1 MLWIVK
7 IAWKNCW
14 RNPTR
19 TLVSMA
25 AVFFAV
31 ILSTLA
37 SSLKEGIFNNLVKN
51 VVSFYSGYIQ
61 IHAPGYWEEQN
72 LDNSFEDIPAL
83 NQIIKNQPNISSYAP
98 RLESYALVASEKAT
112 KGCMIIGI
120 DAEAEHQTTD
130 LKNKLIKGKYFDA
143 NEEAILC
150 AEGMAKR
157 LSIQINDTVFII
169 GQGFHG
175 STAAGKFYVKGFL
188 HFGSPELNE
197 QTLFLPLSSAQ
208 NLFSTENRITSYT
221 IQIQNANDLVKTT
234 SQLKEKLIPTYEVM
248 SWEEMMPDIKQH
260 IETDSNNMKYIQG
273 ILYLLICFG
282 ILGTLIMMMMERK
295 YEMGMLIAIGMKKR
309 LLMLMIMAES
319 IITIITGCILGI
331 AFSIPL
337 IWQLHIHPLKMSGET
352 AKAYEQFGFEA
363 IFPTS
368 TNPDIFLEQG
378 ITVIIIAL
386 ILCIYPLIQIIRLKP
401 VEALKRNS

>member
-130 LKNKLIKGKYFDA
+130 LKKN
-143 NEEAILC
+143 
-150 AEGMAKR
+150 
-157 LSIQINDTVFII
+157 
-169 GQGFHG
+169 
-175 STAAGKFYVKGFL
+175 
-188 HFGSPELNE
+188 
-197 QTLFLPLSSAQ
+197 
-208 NLFSTENRITSYT
+208 
-221 IQIQNANDLVKTT
+221 
-234 SQLKEKLIPTYEVM
+234 
-248 SWEEMMPDIKQH
+248 
-260 IETDSNNMKYIQG
+260 
-273 ILYLLICFG
+273 
-282 ILGTLIMMMMERK
+282 
-295 YEMGMLIAIGMKKR
+295 
-309 LLMLMIMAES
+309 
-319 IITIITGCILGI
+319 
-331 AFSIPL
+331 
-337 IWQLHIHPLKMSGET
+337 
-352 AKAYEQFGFEA
+352 
-363 IFPTS
+363 
-368 TNPDIFLEQG
+368 
-378 ITVIIIAL
+378 
-386 ILCIYPLIQIIRLKP
+386 
-401 VEALKRNS
+401 